1 MLLPPAL
8 QQQSPD
14 RRARTERRPAI
25 LAIVRPTPRVLSVRH
40 ERRVLQPF
48 ALGGHDGDPARSV
61 HGQPSPG
68 GSGFHGPRLL
78 HLLHRP
84 AIASDRRPWPAPLQF
99 RELHGLT
106 AADKEAA
113 SLVGATARPSWPA
126 RSTRRSPG
134 TRPSRVMVLLSQ
146 KRRR

>member
-48 ALGGHDGDPARSV
+48 ALGGHDGDPARSA

-84 AIASDRRPWPAPLQF
+84 AIASDRRPWPAPLQI
-99 RELHGLT
+99 RELHGL
-106 AADKEAA
+106 
-113 SLVGATARPSWPA
+113 GAL
-126 RSTRRSPG
+126 RRH
-134 TRPSRVMVLLSQ
+134 SRRQGGRWSRWGQRLG
-146 KRRR
+146 RRGPRGP